1 MVLSGLMASRFPR
14 KCRLQA
20 EARQSSAFR
29 VRVKRMSFSSRKVS
43 GLLTEFSV
51 LAHAGALLCLMAALS
66 PAVLAQSTAPRPPNA
81 DKPAAPVAVPHPPEK
96 QPPAAGAEDTNS
108 TIRVNVKLVNV
119 FSTVTNAGGGPVST
133 LKQED
138 FQVFEDGRPQKI
150 AVFQRESELPL
161 SIVIAIDASLSTRN
175 EHKLELDSAR
185 RFAHAILR
193 PIDGVSLFQF
203 TEVVDQLTPF
213 TADIRVIDK
222 GISRVHNGAAT
233 ALYDTLYLGS
243 DALMSRRGRKVM
255 VIITDGGDTVSKTN
269 YQEAVR
275 EAQQAEVILYSIIIV
290 PIESNAGRD
299 IGGEHALIQLSRDTG
314 GKYFYASSLDQL
326 DAAFR
331 QISDELRTQYLIAYY
346 PSQRLSDS
354 EFRRIEIKI
363 DPTTKNYPDPSQ
375 LQVRHRSGYYTMPAK

>member
-1 MVLSGLMASRFPR
+1 MCFSLNPKRSFAAWAGGLV
-14 KCRLQA
+14 C
-20 EARQSSAFR
+20 
-29 VRVKRMSFSSRKVS
+29 
-43 GLLTEFSV
+43 V
-51 LAHAGALLCLMAALS
+51 LA
-66 PAVLAQSTAPRPPNA
+66 AVSLTAQTTVPRPPDAN
-81 DKPAAPVAVPHPPEK
+81 KPTATTVPHPPEK
-96 QPPAAGAEDTNS
+96 QPQAPAEQDAGT

-119 FSTVTNAGGGPVST
+119 FSTVTNGGGAPVSS

-138 FQVFEDGRPQKI
+138 FQIFEDGKPQKI

-175 EHKLELDSAR
+175 NQRLELDSAR

-193 PIDGVSLFQF
+193 PIDGISLFQF
-203 TEVVDQLTPF
+203 SEVVDQLTPF
-213 TADIRVIDK
+213 TADLRAIDK
-222 GISRVHNGAAT
+222 GISRVHSGAAT

-243 DALMSRRGRKVM
+243 DALLDRRGRKVM
-255 VIITDGGDTVSKTN
+255 VVITDGGDTVSKTS

-290 PIESNAGRD
+290 PIENSAGRD

-314 GKYFYASSLDQL
+314 GKYFYASSLEQL

-331 QISDELRTQYLIAYY
+331 QIGDELRTQYLIAYY
-346 PSQRLSDS
+346 PNARLSDS

-363 DPTTKNYPDPSQ
+363 NPSTQNYPNPLE
-375 LQVRHRSGYYTMPAK
+375 LQVRHRTGYFTMPAK